1 VRSFRSAVDAPSR
14 PRPGSPWGAPGVPAA
29 ALAVLLFTLPV
40 GAREPTTA
48 APGEARFTRPES
60 GRPIAALEA
69 ASTPRVETFSVR
81 NEPVDQ
87 VILAFAEAAGLSVL
101 LDETVSGTVSL
112 VLHEAS
118 PLETLQAIADA
129 ANLYLSDRD
138 GIVRVSRLRLDRAP
152 GGRWIL
158 ESRGGSLSAITR
170 ALTASAGASVV
181 LPHRE
186 YPPITVSLTA
196 RTLGGLVA
204 QLAEAIGASVSQRS
218 GLYVI
223 GDDDA
228 VVSDPESFADSP
240 APREMPRLTRH
251 AGDVALS
258 VSGARRIDILRA
270 LAADLGLPLI
280 ICGDLSSVIG
290 EIELSAPED
299 RFLPVLAT
307 ALHVR
312 IYRDGGS
319 LVVVDEYD
327 SGRLR
332 GLYHRTLLPVPPA
345 HRPLI
350 REAASTVP
358 DLHIEGES
366 ARGLVVTGMESSL
379 RRIETLLRELEDE
392 ESALVFLRYR
402 ATHRSAAELLSTAN
416 LRFPADS
423 LSEVSAGGYLVGWV
437 ANDRSQEIANA
448 LAEWDRPDL
457 RRRYRCRFVPVSV
470 ALEAVERLHPGIVP
484 VTAGDGSSFSLQA
497 SPGVHTAVAEL
508 LLQVDRPPEQLRFDL
523 CIIQYQSGNAVQHGV
538 DFAVSSVEEFL
549 VFDEPISAAGSF
561 NGILALQFDLI
572 SRLGYQAALAI
583 SDELST
589 NRARL
594 VLDTSLRALS
604 GKTARLENSSTFRYR
619 DVLGEED
626 EASWRSVVREI
637 ESGLSL
643 EITGDVHDD
652 RSITVTIVVDY
663 SRQGADVSRNGD
675 PPPTSERVVES
686 TLRVVPGEPVVIGGL
701 LQQEESASERR
712 FPLLGRVPL
721 IRGLINRRDRH
732 FQETEL
738 VLYLSA
744 FPDPASATEERRRQL
759 ERLMDMEAAQ

>member
-1 VRSFRSAVDAPSR
+1 MRRPGPDQAHRGEHRGFRRQLWPCCSSRCRWERGSRRLPPREKRVSPGPSRGDRSPRWRRQALRGSRRSACAMSQSTR
-14 PRPGSPWGAPGVPAA
+14 
-29 ALAVLLFTLPV
+29 LFSLSL
-40 GAREPTTA
+40 R
-48 APGEARFTRPES
+48 
-60 GRPIAALEA
+60 L
-69 ASTPRVETFSVR
+69 
-81 NEPVDQ
+81 
-87 VILAFAEAAGLSVL
+87 AGLSVL

-366 ARGLVVTGMESSL
+366 ARGLVVTGWSPRCGGS
-379 RRIETLLRELEDE
+379 RR
-392 ESALVFLRYR
+392 FY
-402 ATHRSAAELLSTAN
+402 
-416 LRFPADS
+416 
-423 LSEVSAGGYLVGWV
+423 
-437 ANDRSQEIANA
+437 
-448 LAEWDRPDL
+448 
-457 RRRYRCRFVPVSV
+457 
-470 ALEAVERLHPGIVP
+470 
-484 VTAGDGSSFSLQA
+484 GSSKTRRAPWSFFDTEPLTDRQRSFS
-497 SPGVHTAVAEL
+497 
-508 LLQVDRPPEQLRFDL
+508 R
-523 CIIQYQSGNAVQHGV
+523 
-538 DFAVSSVEEFL
+538 
-549 VFDEPISAAGSF
+549 
-561 NGILALQFDLI
+561 
-572 SRLGYQAALAI
+572 
-583 SDELST
+583 
-589 NRARL
+589 
-594 VLDTSLRALS
+594 
-604 GKTARLENSSTFRYR
+604 
-619 DVLGEED
+619 
-626 EASWRSVVREI
+626 
-637 ESGLSL
+637 
-643 EITGDVHDD
+643 
-652 RSITVTIVVDY
+652 
-663 SRQGADVSRNGD
+663 RQ
-675 PPPTSERVVES
+675 
-686 TLRVVPGEPVVIGGL
+686 I
-701 LQQEESASERR
+701 
-712 FPLLGRVPL
+712 
-721 IRGLINRRDRH
+721 
-732 FQETEL
+732 
-738 VLYLSA
+738 SA
-744 FPDPASATEERRRQL
+744 FPQTLSQRCRPEDTWSGGWQTIGRRRSRTPSPSGTDRISADGIGVASSRYPWRSRRWSASTPGSCRSL
-759 ERLMDMEAAQ
+759 PGTARPSVSRRHRGCTPPWRNSCCRWTVPRNSFGSTCASSSTSRATPSSMA